1 MAIMTKAQALA
12 ILELHKTVKQ
22 PTYLLLQAI
31 KLVGEI
37 KQP

>member
-1 MAIMTKAQALA
+1 MTKVQALA
-12 ILELHKTVKQ
+12 ILELHKTVPQ
-22 PTYLLLQAI
+22 PTFLLLQAI

>member
-1 MAIMTKAQALA
+1 MALMTKEQALA

-22 PTYLLLQAI
+22 PTHLLLQAI